1 MLTKSHK
8 KNVVFCCIQKLLWN
22 CQDFL
27 LSFFFHKITLV
38 QRQWSKMRWKTLW
51 FDNICCCSFMKCF
64 FFIVLTFVNN
74 TYKHAMFV
82 VRNLCLTTIS
92 QEDLM
97 WKNSFHQK
105 CCFSFFF
112 FWFVY
117 NCEHTTQHFNNTF
130 SIVVGEFHFSHNKLK
145 FLLRTSNVVCF
156 FVKCLWLLPSFSI
169 SW

>member
-64 FFIVLTFVNN
+64 FFIVLMFVNN

-112 FWFVY
+112 DLYIIV
-117 NCEHTTQHFNNTF
+117 NTQHNISTTHFQLLLVN
-130 SIVVGEFHFSHNKLK
+130 SIFHITN
-145 FLLRTSNVVCF
+145 SNSCWEQVML
-156 FVKCLWLLPSFSI
+156 FVSL
-169 SW
+169 